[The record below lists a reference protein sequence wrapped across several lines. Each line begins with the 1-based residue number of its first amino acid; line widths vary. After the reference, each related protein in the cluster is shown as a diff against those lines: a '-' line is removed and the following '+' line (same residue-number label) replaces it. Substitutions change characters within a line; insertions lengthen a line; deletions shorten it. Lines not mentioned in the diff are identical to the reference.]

1 MIRLLWKEWH
11 ELKWYLI
18 ALALGPWLLG
28 LLPSSKLGYAG
39 SGIWSLDVQILMLV
53 LAFWGGTRMPG
64 EMRPTRFG
72 VGWLPVRPWKVWLVK
87 FAPGFIVAVL
97 LPLWIHVVAFARVH
111 PIRLGE
117 HETALMHVAG
127 SLAYALSVYTCT
139 FAVSMFASSVV
150 AILCG
155 YVGAVILPGI
165 LFSGP
170 TYFGIRENA
179 IQPLLS
185 GIALAV
191 GFGVWT
197 KGRGAGIGRKSGVMV
212 IAAFSG
218 LLLGVLVL
226 ALIGIVRYGSVQ
238 ALRGELDKAAQYWA
252 MSRHTDRPYEMGAR
266 KLLSPDGRALA
277 HVRSFYGK
285 RPRGDKSAR
294 KYRGGEVR
302 IRDWRGDV
310 AILKRSWAAPAAWL
324 PDGKLL
330 VVIGREGHP
339 MSISE
344 WDPSTGGVRP
354 LARMAGIACV
364 TPDRAGDKIA
374 VLTSPRRGNGLDLW
388 MLDRHSRRLKLLRP
402 GLSVGAWGQDAPRW
416 DGDRLVFY
424 RYLRFGYWSIRAD
437 GSDFKQVFPLPKEA
451 RGG

>member
-1 MIRLLWKEWH
+1 VIRLLWKEWH

-28 LLPSSKLGYAG
+28 LVPSSKLGYDWN
-39 SGIWSLDVQILMLV
+39 GIWSLDVQVLMLV
-53 LAFWGGTRMPG
+53 LAFWAGTRMPG

-72 VGWLPVRPWKVWLVK
+72 VGWLPIRPWKVWLVK
-87 FAPGFIVAVL
+87 FAPGFLVAVL

-127 SLAYALSVYTCT
+127 SLAYALSLYTCA

-150 AILCG
+150 AILCA

-165 LFSGP
+165 LLSGP
-170 TYFGIRENA
+170 TYFGIRESA

-252 MSRHTDRPYEMGAR
+252 MSRHTDQPYEIGGAR
-266 KLLSPDGRALA
+266 ELPSPDGRALA
-277 HVRSFYGK
+277 YARSFYAK

-310 AILKRSWAAPAAWL
+310 AVLKRSWASPAAWL

-339 MSISE
+339 ISISE
-344 WDPSTGGVRP
+344 WDPPSGGLRL
-354 LARMAGIACV
+354 LARMPGIACV
-364 TPDRAGDKIA
+364 APDRAGDKIA
-374 VLTSPRRGNGLDLW
+374 VLTSPRRGYGLDLW
-388 MLDRHSRRLKLLRP
+388 ILDRHSRRLKLLRP
-402 GLSVGAWGQDAPRW
+402 GLGVYPWEDDAVRW

-424 RYLRFGYWSIRAD
+424 RGLRALWSIRAD
-437 GSDFKQVFPLPKEA
+437 GSDLRQALPTRKEA